1 MSGTEKN
8 APNSTTIN
16 MAQAAIDDVEQC
28 EKQYPSWL
36 LKVAPRTSMLFRLFL
51 GPDPL
56 KVRKKICIM
65 TLIVVLFNV
74 SVWIAAAILFRSY
87 PGLIGI
93 AALSYTL
100 GLRHAVDADH
110 ISAIDNVTR
119 KLLGDGQRPVSIGF
133 FFSLGHSTIVI
144 VTCIVVAATA
154 NAVAQGVQ
162 NFSDIGS
169 LIGTSVS
176 ITFLFLIGVLNVIV
190 LVGICRAL
198 RRVKREGVYT
208 ELDIEA
214 YLARKGLLG
223 RFFWPIFKFI
233 NRGWKMYPLGLLFG
247 LGFDTSTEIALL
259 SITAIQGANGM
270 PIFHILILPFLFTA
284 GMSLIDTLDGMLMLF
299 AYSWSYI
306 NPVRKM
312 YYNVVITTISVTVAF
327 LVALIELFALIGE
340 RLELEGGFWTFIAT
354 LSDNFGIIGYVI
366 IGAFVLAWIVSAVVY
381 RLSGYHKLEK
391 EFDEKEKAMKA
402 EIVEGTEEQ
411 VLSSSEKPLE
421 KEEADIG
428 LPATEIRSSRST

>member
-1 MSGTEKN
+1 MAESARNDTQLTTVKTDSPQQIPYDKN
-8 APNSTTIN
+8 EPHYPNWVLKFAP
-16 MAQAAIDDVEQC
+16 
-28 EKQYPSWL
+28 K
-36 LKVAPRTSMLFRLFL
+36 TSMLYRLFL

-56 KVRKKICIM
+56 NIRRKIYIM
-65 TLIVVLFNV
+65 TAIVVSFNV
-74 SVWIAAAILFRSY
+74 AVWVAAAIIFRTY
-87 PGLIGI
+87 PGLVGI
-93 AALSYTL
+93 AALAYTL

-119 KLLGDGQRPVSIGF
+119 KLLGDGQRPVSVGF
-133 FFSLGHSTIVI
+133 FFSLGHSTIVV

-154 NAVAQGVQ
+154 NAVANGVQ
-162 NFSDIGS
+162 NFSEIGS

-176 ITFLFLIGVLNVIV
+176 VSFLFLIGLLNVIV

-214 YLARKGLLG
+214 YLSRKGLLG

-270 PIFHILILPFLFTA
+270 
-284 GMSLIDTLDGMLMLF
+284 SLIDTLDGMLMLF

-306 NPVRKM
+306 NPVRKL
-312 YYNVVITTISVTVAF
+312 YYNIVITSISVTVAF
-327 LVALIELFALIGE
+327 LVALIEMFALIGE
-340 RLELEGGFWTFIAT
+340 RLGYEGGFWDFIAI
-354 LSDNFGIIGYVI
+354 LSDNFGIIGYII
-366 IGAFVLAWIVSAVVY
+366 IGAFVLTWIVSAIVY

-391 EFDEKEKAMKA
+391 DFDDREKKQKDANVETVDQEPCEKSL
-402 EIVEGTEEQ
+402 G
-411 VLSSSEKPLE
+411 
-421 KEEADIG
+421 KEEADICVFPSG
-428 LPATEIRSSRST
+428 SP

>member
-1 MSGTEKN
+1 MTEPKPITRDMSEKTDGTRER
-8 APNSTTIN
+8 
-16 MAQAAIDDVEQC
+16 
-28 EKQYPSWL
+28 QYPKWL
-36 LKVAPRTSMLFRLFL
+36 LKIVPKNSVVYRLFL

-56 KVRKKICIM
+56 RVRRKIYLM
-65 TLIVVLFNV
+65 TFIVVAFNV
-74 SVWIAAAILFRSY
+74 SVWVAASILFKSY
-87 PGLIGI
+87 PNLIGT
-93 AALSYTL
+93 AALAYTL

-119 KLLGDGQRPVSIGF
+119 KLLGDGQRPVSVGF
-133 FFSLGHSTIVI
+133 FFSIGHSTIVI
-144 VTCIVVAATA
+144 ITCIIVAVTA
-154 NAVAQGVQ
+154 NAVAQGVE
-162 NFSDIGS
+162 NFSEIGS

-176 ITFLFLIGVLNVIV
+176 ITFLFLIGLLNVIV
-190 LVGICRAL
+190 LVGICRTL

-233 NRGWKMYPLGLLFG
+233 DRGWKMYPLGILFG

-270 PIFHILILPFLFTA
+270 PIFHIIILPFLFTA

-306 NPVRKM
+306 NPVRKL
-312 YYNVVITTISVTVAF
+312 YYNIVITSISVSVAF
-327 LVALIELFALIGE
+327 LVALIEMFAIIGE
-340 RLELEGGFWTFIAT
+340 RMGYEGGFWDFIAT

-366 IGAFVLAWIVSAVVY
+366 IGAFVLSWLVSAIVY
-381 RLSGYHKLEK
+381 RLLGYHKLEK
-391 EFDEKEKAMKA
+391 KFEDMGKC
-402 EIVEGTEEQ
+402 TEEVIDEEAQ
-411 VLSSSEKPLE
+411 EKSSPKDLHI
-421 KEEADIG
+421 EEADVG
-428 LPATEIRSSRST
+428 IRQLDCPGEGVGSTK